1 MSTKNEEISDSIREA
16 VAAHR
21 LLPGTQLREV
31 SLGKLY
37 GVSRTVVRQALQ
49 SLAREGLVDLTPGKI
64 ASVAKPTPKEA
75 RDTFDLRWAI
85 ERHSLEKLSQAHT
98 RKDLAA
104 LRAHV
109 KQERAARVGNDME
122 EVRRLGAGFHVLL
135 ARLAGNDLLAQTL
148 DQLVGRIA
156 LILLLYQHEY
166 DKHTECLQDEHAQLI
181 SLIESG
187 STEEALALL
196 RSHLHTVEVSLG
208 ADAPDDEEA
217 DPHLSRA
224 LRRR

>member
-1 MSTKNEEISDSIREA
+1 
-16 VAAHR
+16 
-21 LLPGTQLREV
+21 
-31 SLGKLY
+31 
-37 GVSRTVVRQALQ
+37 
-49 SLAREGLVDLTPGKI
+49 
-64 ASVAKPTPKEA
+64 
-75 RDTFDLRWAI
+75 
-85 ERHSLEKLSQAHT
+85 
-98 RKDLAA
+98 
-104 LRAHV
+104 
-109 KQERAARVGNDME
+109 ME

-181 SLIESG
+181 ALIESG